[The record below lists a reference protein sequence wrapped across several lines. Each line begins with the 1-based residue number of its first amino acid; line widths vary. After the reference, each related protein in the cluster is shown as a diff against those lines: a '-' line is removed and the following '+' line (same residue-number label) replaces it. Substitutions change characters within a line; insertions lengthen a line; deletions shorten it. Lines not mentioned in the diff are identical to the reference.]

1 MTKTITING
10 HTVEAVNCCTIQS
23 REPNAK
29 EILKLWPRDK
39 IKAYLEAMPDDK
51 REAFRAALN
60 RGKLSG

>member
-10 HTVEAVNCCTIQS
+10 HTVTAVNCCTIQS

-29 EILKLWPRDK
+29 ELLKLWPREK
-39 IKAYLEAMPDDK
+39 IKAYLESMPDDK

-60 RGKLSG
+60 RGKLK